1 MAHGEQGRVQSP
13 DRAVD
18 PGVLAILPLSRRAAV
33 QDRLERRVDAD
44 VEGFGPHGPAQAA
57 GDVEGVQR
65 YDAPLVRLDDE
76 DARIVARLG
85 HRKHAP
91 GVTGQQ
97 VLGAETAE
105 RPAGAEIGVGQ
116 ASPF

>member
-1 MAHGEQGRVQSP
+1 MTDLAQSVATRRIRVLVGGGTIVA
-13 DRAVD
+13 RFEGGVD
-18 PGVLAILPLSRRAAV
+18 PH
-33 QDRLERRVDAD
+33 LER
-44 VEGFGPHGPAQAA
+44 FTPHGATQAA
-57 GDVEGVQR
+57 GDVEGVER
-65 YDAPLVRLDDE
+65 NDAALFRLDDE